1 MAVLRIP
8 DPNEPPFPY
17 NMPVSDNEDVKT
29 LILLVGGL
37 QKQIKLLEKRIRYL
51 ENEKRGFRDITF
63 LVILKLNCQQ
73 IERL

>member
-1 MAVLRIP
+1 VAVLRIP

-51 ENEKRGFRDITF
+51 ENERNHHKDSKRG
-63 LVILKLNCQQ
+63 NGQ
-73 IERL
+73 

>member
-1 MAVLRIP
+1 MRIP

-37 QKQIKLLEKRIRYL
+37 QKQI
-51 ENEKRGFRDITF
+51 ITD
-63 LVILKLNCQQ
+63 VGVAYVEQTYVD
-73 IERL
+73 RSWV